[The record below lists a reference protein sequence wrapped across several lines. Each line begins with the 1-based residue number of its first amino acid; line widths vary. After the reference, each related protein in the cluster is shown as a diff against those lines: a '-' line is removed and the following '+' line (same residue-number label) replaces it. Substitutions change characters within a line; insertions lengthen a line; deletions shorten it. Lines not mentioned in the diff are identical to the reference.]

1 MARPKYAPSIVGVRM
16 GNVVDL
22 LRETARWAW
31 VREEVQGTTSGRKV
45 LYFIVL
51 YGGWFAVM
59 IVAGVVLQLA
69 GYTAAA
75 SAIWV
80 FGIGFSAFMAS
91 IDIAWEAMS
100 YLFERRDQ
108 RAETTSADGPP
119 RELARDLR
127 PARDTWVGFV
137 VTVAALLVLF
147 GLYGLFLALSSALS

>member
-1 MARPKYAPSIVGVRM
+1 M
-16 GNVVDL
+16 GSVVNF

-31 VREEVQGTTSGRKV
+31 VREEVQGATSKRKI
-45 LYFIVL
+45 LYFTVL

-59 IVAGVVLQLA
+59 LAAGVVLRMA
-69 GYTAAA
+69 GYTTAA

-91 IDIAWEAMS
+91 IDIAGEAMS

-108 RAETTSADGPP
+108 RTETTSATGPQ

-127 PARDTWVGFV
+127 PARDT
-137 VTVAALLVLF
+137 
-147 GLYGLFLALSSALS
+147 